1 MSSST
6 PIKSL
11 SVANGTAASQLRVVR
26 PEPENDFQ
34 RDTQIKSCSPKPC
47 SQDSIVVARDVTKSY
62 RRHKTSVAVLKGVD
76 FTAEHGKMTAIV
88 GQSGS
93 GKSTLLH
100 LLGTLD
106 RPDSGEIYFANQ
118 RIDNLSS
125 RKRDAYR
132 NHQLGMIFQFYHLL
146 PELTLLENI
155 IAPAMI
161 GQSVLSYLRN
171 RATIIKRAKSLA
183 EMVGLSHRLNHKPNQ
198 LSGGEM
204 QRTAIARALITDPKL
219 LLADEPTGNL
229 DQESGQSIL
238 QLLRNLNHET
248 GLTIVM
254 VTHDENIAMQC
265 DALVRLKGGKVER
278 LK

>member
-1 MSSST
+1 MNST
-6 PIKSL
+6 TPVKQNTKPNVSAIPPW
-11 SVANGTAASQLRVVR
+11 RVVR
-26 PEPENDFQ
+26 PESDVSDQ
-34 RDTQIKSCSPKPC
+34 ML
-47 SQDSIVVARDVTKSY
+47 SQTVTEKTIVLAKNVTKSY

-76 FTAEHGKMTAIV
+76 FSADQGKVTAIV

-106 RPDSGEIYFANQ
+106 KPDSGEIHFANQ
-118 RIDNLSS
+118 RIDNLSA
-125 RKRDAYR
+125 RQRDLFR
-132 NHQLGMIFQFYHLL
+132 NKKLGMIFQFYHLL

-155 IAPAMI
+155 VAPAMI
-161 GQSVLSYLRN
+161 GQSLFSYFRN
-171 RATIIKRAKSLA
+171 RSSILRRAKSLA
-183 EMVGLSHRLNHKPNQ
+183 EMVGLSHRLHHKPNE

-229 DQESGQSIL
+229 DQESGQAIL
-238 QLLRNLNHET
+238 QLLRNLNEET

-254 VTHDENIAMQC
+254 VTHDENIAAQC